1 MNNAEIKILGLGG
14 SNSQP
19 ANSIT
24 ALNIAADGAREA
36 GASVEVINFAN
47 LNLPFFVPNQPIEVY
62 VQSEAIASLLEK
74 VKAADGYLLCA
85 PTYHGTIGGLWK
97 NGMDFLEL
105 LPRRPKTYLEG
116 KICGLMAVGGGTYA
130 AANTLTAMQH
140 MTKALRAWAAPGSV
154 PILGAKKS
162 FDAEGRFQDEKT
174 TEQLKM
180 LGRQVVEFIQL
191 QKRA

>member
-1 MNNAEIKILGLGG
+1 MSNGEIRILAFGG

-19 ANSIT
+19 SNSLT
-24 ALNIAADGAREA
+24 VLRIAADGAREA
-36 GASVEVINFAN
+36 GASVEVVNFAS
-47 LNLPFFVPNQPIEVY
+47 LNLPFFVPNQPIEAY
-62 VQSEAIASLLEK
+62 PQSEAIASLLEK

-105 LPRRPKTYLEG
+105 LPRRPTLYLEG
-116 KICGLMAVGGGTYA
+116 KVCGLIAVGGGTYA

-174 TEQLKM
+174 SEQLKT
-180 LGRQVVEFIQL
+180 LGRQVVEFIQGR
-191 QKRA
+191 KGT